1 MSALNDVTLSDAV
14 DGDVLKYN
22 ATDNRWENKPSIQ
35 ALKELSDVDSGLAEG
50 KILIGK
56 SGGLRFEYTNFM
68 IESLIDTNTEN
79 KEVGDALTW
88 TGTEWEANKNKI
100 ESINELDAFDVSDSP
115 SNKFMYHDGTNW
127 VDKSFDFV
135 DKMDDLSD
143 VGLANEVAGQ
153 VLSYNGTQ
161 WVNGSLSI
169 EDLSSVE
176 MDWLGQGALN
186 PNKKFIV
193 FRNGKWRN
201 ATVNIEEMDKNINK
215 PLIIIISSPSGAG
228 KTSICKNILSLDS
241 NIRLS
246 ISVTTR
252 PARDNEIDGKDYHFI
267 DSEEFK
273 SMLKDN
279 QFLEHAKVFNNYYG
293 SLRKHVD
300 SYLADG
306 NDVLFDIDWQ
316 GAQQIVNSDYDKIV
330 TIFIMPPSKKSIE
343 ERLLTRQKDS
353 GDNPETV
360 KSRMLEYETEISHK
374 NEYKYIVINDNLEEC
389 TNEII
394 KIIQN
399 ERI

>member
-1 MSALNDVTLSDAV
+1 M
-14 DGDVLKYN
+14 
-22 ATDNRWENKPSIQ
+22 
-35 ALKELSDVDSGLAEG
+35 DS
-50 KILIGK
+50 
-56 SGGLRFEYTNFM
+56 
-68 IESLIDTNTEN
+68 
-79 KEVGDALTW
+79 
-88 TGTEWEANKNKI
+88 
-100 ESINELDAFDVSDSP
+100 
-115 SNKFMYHDGTNW
+115 
-127 VDKSFDFV
+127 
-135 DKMDDLSD
+135 
-143 VGLANEVAGQ
+143 
-153 VLSYNGTQ
+153 
-161 WVNGSLSI
+161 
-169 EDLSSVE
+169 
-176 MDWLGQGALN
+176 
-186 PNKKFIV
+186 
-193 FRNGKWRN
+193 
-201 ATVNIEEMDKNINK
+201 NINK

-273 SMLKDN
+273 NMLNDN

-293 SLRKHVD
+293 SLKKDVD
-300 SYLADG
+300 SYLANG

-316 GAQQIVNSDYDKIV
+316 GAQQIINSDYDKIV

-374 NEYKYIVINDNLEEC
+374 NEYNYIVINDNLEEC

>member
-1 MSALNDVTLSDAV
+1 
-14 DGDVLKYN
+14 
-22 ATDNRWENKPSIQ
+22 
-35 ALKELSDVDSGLAEG
+35 
-50 KILIGK
+50 
-56 SGGLRFEYTNFM
+56 
-68 IESLIDTNTEN
+68 
-79 KEVGDALTW
+79 
-88 TGTEWEANKNKI
+88 
-100 ESINELDAFDVSDSP
+100 
-115 SNKFMYHDGTNW
+115 
-127 VDKSFDFV
+127 
-135 DKMDDLSD
+135 
-143 VGLANEVAGQ
+143 
-153 VLSYNGTQ
+153 
-161 WVNGSLSI
+161 
-169 EDLSSVE
+169 
-176 MDWLGQGALN
+176 
-186 PNKKFIV
+186 
-193 FRNGKWRN
+193 
-201 ATVNIEEMDKNINK
+201 MDKNINK

-316 GAQQIVNSDYDKIV
+316 GAQQIVNSDYYNIV
-330 TIFIMPPSKKSIE
+330 TIFIMPPSKRSIE

-374 NEYKYIVINDNLEEC
+374 DEYNYIVINDNLEEC